1 MTMTD
6 SDSDSNDLT
15 SLLHS
20 PEMKDLL
27 SRYPD
32 LAQLDSVSDEQQEQ
46 IVSRI
51 VHDLEQKLNQATA
64 TTDSKAHTAS

>member
-1 MTMTD
+1 MSMTESDHD
-6 SDSDSNDLT
+6 SSDLT

-20 PEMKDLL
+20 PQMKDLL

-46 IVSRI
+46 VLSRI
-51 VHDLEQKLNQATA
+51 VQDLEQKLNQATA
-64 TTDSKAHTAS
+64 TAHSKAHTAS